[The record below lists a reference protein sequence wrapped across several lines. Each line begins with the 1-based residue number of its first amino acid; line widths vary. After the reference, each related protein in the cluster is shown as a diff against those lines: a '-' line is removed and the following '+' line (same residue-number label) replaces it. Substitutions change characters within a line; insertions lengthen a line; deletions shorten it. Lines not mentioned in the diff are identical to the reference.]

1 MKTAV
6 YMIRCLTNL
15 HVGVGGA
22 NYNVV
27 DNPVQ
32 RDVTDRRPCIYSSS
46 LKGALRQFFTSLQ
59 PDTIDIDYI
68 FGPDNDGA
76 AEKDNKTGHFNF
88 LQANLLAFPIQAS
101 VKEDIPEGYKLC
113 SCLAWKESLKELGQY
128 MGVAGIAFPEFAEEE
143 QGVLTDAH
151 KSLPIIAR
159 NYLKNGES
167 KNLWYEEVVP
177 AESRF
182 VFFVTYPENT
192 GNENSEDKKPE
203 DIFKKFNEF
212 LTNEKSVVQIGANS
226 SVGYGLCKISNIT
239 QS

>member
-32 RDVTDRRPCIYSSS
+32 RDVTDKRPCIYSSS
-46 LKGALRQFFTSLQ
+46 LKGALRQFFASLQ
-59 PDTIDIDYI
+59 PNTIDIDYI
-68 FGPDNDGA
+68 FGPDNYGA
-76 AEKDNKTGHFNF
+76 AEKDNKIGHFNF

-113 SCLAWKESLKELGQY
+113 SCPAWKKSLEELGQY
-128 MGVAGIAFPEFAEEE
+128 MGVAGIVFPEFTEEE

-192 GNENSEDKKPE
+192 GKEKPE
-203 DIFKKFNEF
+203 DIFKKFDAL
-212 LTNEKSVVQIGANS
+212 LTGEKSIVQIGANS

-239 QS
+239 QP

>member
-46 LKGALRQFFTSLQ
+46 LKGALRQFFASLQ

-113 SCLAWKESLKELGQY
+113 SCPAWKESLKELGQH
-128 MGVAGIAFPEFAEEE
+128 MGVAGIVFPDFTEEE
-143 QGVLTDAH
+143 QKVLADAH
-151 KSLPIIAR
+151 ESLPIIAR

-192 GNENSEDKKPE
+192 GKEKPE
-203 DIFKKFNEF
+203 DIFKKFDAL
-212 LTNEKSVVQIGANS
+212 LTNEKSIVQIGANS
-226 SVGYGLCKISNIT
+226 SIGYGLCKISNIT
-239 QS
+239 QL